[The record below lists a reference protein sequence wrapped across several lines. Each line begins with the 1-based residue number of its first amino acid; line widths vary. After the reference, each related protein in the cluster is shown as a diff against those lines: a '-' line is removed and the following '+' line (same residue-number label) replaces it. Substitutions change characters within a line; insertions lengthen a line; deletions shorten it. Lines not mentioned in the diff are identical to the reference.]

1 MELLLT
7 GIAIGVAFAAALTLV
22 RFRFRSSGAKSDGD
36 AVARLVSTLDRLQQ
50 TEARY
55 RTLVEQIPAII
66 YTESVGEP
74 GGMMFISPQVEA
86 LLGYSP
92 EEWLGQP
99 NLWIE
104 VLHPE
109 DRDRVIKECVNS
121 NQSLGAF
128 LSEYRMCARN
138 GRVVW
143 FRDEAVLVRDADGK
157 PLCWQGLMLDIT
169 DRKEAERA
177 VEHALER
184 EQEAVERLRA
194 LDELKD
200 TFMRAV
206 SHELR
211 TPLTVVLG
219 IALTLRETHDFLTPE
234 DKEDLLHRLQQNATK
249 LDRLLSDLLDLERL
263 NRGLIDP
270 ERRPTNVAAVV
281 RRVVDEAEFL
291 KGRKVDVQVEPVVL
305 MLDESKVE
313 RILENLIGNAARHT
327 LEGTPISIAAAHE
340 RNGVLIRVED
350 HGAGVPE
357 EFRKAIFD
365 PFSQGPQLQ
374 EHAPGVGIGLSLVA
388 RFAQIHGGKAWVEPS
403 ENGGASFRVYL
414 PGEWVAANEME
425 TVPADPPLLGRPR
438 TTSSPVERHP

>member
-7 GIAIGVAFAAALTLV
+7 GIAIGVTVTAAVILL
-22 RFRFRSSGAKSDGD
+22 RSKLRAPANWDGKPAD
-36 AVARLVSTLDRLQQ
+36 PLGSTLHRLHE

-55 RTLVEQIPAII
+55 QTLVEQVPAII

-92 EEWLGQP
+92 EEWLGHSD
-99 NLWIE
+99 LWIE

-109 DRDRVIKECVNS
+109 DRDRVIQECVNS

-128 LSEYRMCARN
+128 LSEYRMIARD

-143 FRDEAVLVRDADGK
+143 FRDEAVLVHDADGK

-169 DRKEAERA
+169 ERKEAERA
-177 VEHALER
+177 LEHALER

-200 TFMRAV
+200 TFLRAV
-206 SHELR
+206 SHDLR

-219 IALTLRETHDFLTPE
+219 TALTLRETRDYLSAE
-234 DKEDLLHRLQQNATK
+234 DMDDLLQRLEQNAKK

-263 NRGLIDP
+263 NRGLIEP

-291 KGRKVDVQVEPVVL
+291 KDRKVEVRVEPMIL

-327 LEGTPISIAAAHE
+327 PGGTPISVVGAHE

-350 HGAGVPE
+350 RGAGVPE
-357 EFRKAIFD
+357 EYRKAIFD
-365 PFSQGPQLQ
+365 PFVQGPQLH

-388 RFAQIHGGKAWVEPS
+388 RFAQIHGGKAWVETS
-403 ENGGASFRVYL
+403 ESGGASFRVYL
-414 PGEWVAANEME
+414 PGERVVAREAQNGP
-425 TVPADPPLLGRPR
+425 PASPVRAPTPS
-438 TTSSPVERHP
+438 SSPVERHA

>member
-7 GIAIGVAFAAALTLV
+7 GIAIGVTITTAVTLV
-22 RFRFRSSGAKSDGD
+22 RSKRQ
-36 AVARLVSTLDRLQQ
+36 VAAPKWDDKPADPLGSTLHRLHE

-55 RTLVEQIPAII
+55 QTLVEQVPAII

-99 NLWIE
+99 DLWIE

-109 DRDRVIKECVNS
+109 DRDRVIQECVNS

-128 LSEYRMCARN
+128 LSEYRMCARD

-143 FRDEAVLVRDADGK
+143 FRDEAVLVHDADGK

-177 VEHALER
+177 LEHALER

-200 TFMRAV
+200 TFLRAV
-206 SHELR
+206 SHDLR

-219 IALTLRETHDFLTPE
+219 TALTLRETRDYLSA
-234 DKEDLLHRLQQNATK
+234 DDMDDLLQRLEQNAKK

-263 NRGLIDP
+263 NRGLIEP
-270 ERRPTNVAAVV
+270 ERRPTHVAAVV

-291 KGRKVDVQVEPVVL
+291 KDRKVDVRVEPVVL

-327 LEGTPISIAAAHE
+327 PEGTPISIVAAHE

-357 EFRKAIFD
+357 QFRKAIFD

-388 RFAQIHGGKAWVEPS
+388 RFAQIHGGRAWVEPT

-425 TVPADPPLLGRPR
+425 TVSADSPLLGPPR
-438 TTSSPVERHP
+438 TTSSSVERHP